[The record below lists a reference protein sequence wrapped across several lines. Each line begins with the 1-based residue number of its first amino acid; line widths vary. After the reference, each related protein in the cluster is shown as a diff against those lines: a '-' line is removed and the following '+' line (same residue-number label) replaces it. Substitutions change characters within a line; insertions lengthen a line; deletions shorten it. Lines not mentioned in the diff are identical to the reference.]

1 MFLSKRKKYIYF
13 TVFCTFVLIPLSMYL
28 DSLLLVLF
36 SLFLI
41 IFSMIQTHRAATE
54 EIKDDMNNFT
64 QQIEKIAQD
73 NNLNKNQV
81 YNNWL
86 RKQAMI
92 LDEEKS
98 ILAIIQS
105 NNLKMI
111 PFKDI
116 ISSEII
122 KDDVSITK
130 TSRGSQIGG
139 ALVGAAIAGGLGALI
154 GGLSGTKASHN
165 EVKKLQLQ
173 ITVDD
178 LTNPVYTITFL
189 NSDKPINTDDNNYLL
204 IEEELIHWHKL
215 LSVIINRNENNKA
228 LN

>member
-1 MFLSKRKKYIYF
+1 MNKRQKYIFITFFCALVLLPVSMFL
-13 TVFCTFVLIPLSMYL
+13 
-28 DSLLLVLF
+28 D
-36 SLFLI
+36 LFLLGI
-41 IFSMIQTHRAATE
+41 LSFILMIFSMIQTHRAATE

>member
-1 MFLSKRKKYIYF
+1 MFL
-13 TVFCTFVLIPLSMYL
+13 
-28 DSLLLVLF
+28 D
-36 SLFLI
+36 LFLLGI
-41 IFSMIQTHRAATE
+41 LSFILMIFSMIQTHRAATE

-130 TSRGSQIGG
+130 T
-139 ALVGAAIAGGLGALI
+139 
-154 GGLSGTKASHN
+154 
-165 EVKKLQLQ
+165 
-173 ITVDD
+173 
-178 LTNPVYTITFL
+178 
-189 NSDKPINTDDNNYLL
+189 
-204 IEEELIHWHKL
+204 
-215 LSVIINRNENNKA
+215 
-228 LN
+228 

>member
-1 MFLSKRKKYIYF
+1 MNKKQMYIFITFFCMFILIPMSMFL
-13 TVFCTFVLIPLSMYL
+13 
-28 DSLLLVLF
+28 D
-36 SLFLI
+36 LFLLGI
-41 IFSMIQTHRAATE
+41 LSFILMIFSMIQTNRAATE

-154 GGLSGTKASHN
+154 GGLSGTKVSHN

-178 LTNPVYTITFL
+178 LINPVYIITFL
-189 NSDKPINTDDNNYLL
+189 NSDKPIKTDDNNYLS
-204 IEEELIHWHKL
+204 IEKELIHWHKL
-215 LSVIINRNENNKA
+215 LSVIINRNENDKA
-228 LN
+228 IN

>member
-1 MFLSKRKKYIYF
+1 MNKKQMYIFITFFCMFILIPMSMFL
-13 TVFCTFVLIPLSMYL
+13 
-28 DSLLLVLF
+28 D
-36 SLFLI
+36 LFLLGI
-41 IFSMIQTHRAATE
+41 LSFILMIFSMIQTNRAATE

-178 LTNPVYTITFL
+178 LINPVYTITFL
-189 NSDKPINTDDNNYLL
+189 NSDKPIKTDDNNYLS
-204 IEEELIHWHKL
+204 IEKELIHWHKL
-215 LSVIINRNENNKA
+215 LSVIINRNENDKA
-228 LN
+228 IN

>member
-1 MFLSKRKKYIYF
+1 MNKKQMYIFVTFFCMFILIPMSMFL
-13 TVFCTFVLIPLSMYL
+13 
-28 DSLLLVLF
+28 D
-36 SLFLI
+36 LFLLGI
-41 IFSMIQTHRAATE
+41 LSFILMIFSMIQTNRAATE

-154 GGLSGTKASHN
+154 GGLSGTKVSHN

-178 LTNPVYTITFL
+178 LINPVYIITFL
-189 NSDKPINTDDNNYLL
+189 NSDKPIKTDDNNYLS
-204 IEEELIHWHKL
+204 IEKELIHWHKL
-215 LSVIINRNENNKA
+215 LSVIINRNENDKA
-228 LN
+228 IN